1 MVVSVDIRGVGL
13 EIANNALLL
22 VVVVAAGTL
31 FTGVVEIFAR

>member
-1 MVVSVDIRGVGL
+1 MAVSVDIRGVGL
-13 EIANNALLL
+13 ETANNALLL